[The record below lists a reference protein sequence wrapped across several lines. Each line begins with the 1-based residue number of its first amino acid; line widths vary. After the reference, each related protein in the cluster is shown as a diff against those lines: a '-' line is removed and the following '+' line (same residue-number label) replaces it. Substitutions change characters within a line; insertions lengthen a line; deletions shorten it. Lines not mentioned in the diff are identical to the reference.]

1 MASTVR
7 AFQSTLLAGWRV
19 DQLPRG
25 EGWEEKGAV
34 TSARVILD
42 VHVKALTRG
51 NVAGLYI
58 RVELTGSAALGTG
71 GNAVPQSA
79 AHPLAL
85 CTCLVPHKDGPL
97 PPRPRPPA
105 VGPASLP
112 HPSAEMA

>member
-1 MASTVR
+1 M
-7 AFQSTLLAGWRV
+7 

-34 TSARVILD
+34 TLARVILD

-71 GNAVPQSA
+71 SNAVPQSA

-85 CTCLVPHKDGPL
+85 CTCLVPHKDAPV
-97 PPRPRPPA
+97 PPRPRPP
-105 VGPASLP
+105 L
-112 HPSAEMA
+112 SARLHSPIPLQKWLKSVREESIYNVCFITSP